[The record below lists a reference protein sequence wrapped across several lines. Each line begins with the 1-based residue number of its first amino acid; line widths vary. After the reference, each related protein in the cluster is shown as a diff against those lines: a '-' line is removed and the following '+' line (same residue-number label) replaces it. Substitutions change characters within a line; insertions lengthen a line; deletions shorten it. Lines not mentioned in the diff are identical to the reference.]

1 MKDQKIKGTHSSEG
15 LKTEKS
21 AIYGMMWRKILRSTS
36 ARPSGKIVHY
46 IPIFIPLYNFIFFL
60 YSFAQIFWRGSA
72 VIT

>member
-1 MKDQKIKGTHSSEG
+1 MKDQKIKGTTHSSEG
-15 LKTEKS
+15 LKSEKS
-21 AIYGMMWRKILRSTS
+21 AIYGMWRKILRSTS